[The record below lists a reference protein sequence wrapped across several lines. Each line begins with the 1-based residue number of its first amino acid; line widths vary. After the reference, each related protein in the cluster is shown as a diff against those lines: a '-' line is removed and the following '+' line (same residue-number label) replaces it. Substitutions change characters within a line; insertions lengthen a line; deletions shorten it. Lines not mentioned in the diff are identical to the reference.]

1 VTIPAPPPPMPPH
14 FGLTPEQFASYHR
27 RACAYSRFRLLDAG
41 SREYDEGTH
50 QKMEEFDPHRIL
62 LELRQEVA
70 DAITYLVGLDLTIA
84 RWSDKIGEVE

>member
-1 VTIPAPPPPMPPH
+1 MTVPSPPPPMPPE
-14 FGLTPEQFASYHR
+14 FGLTPEQFARYHR